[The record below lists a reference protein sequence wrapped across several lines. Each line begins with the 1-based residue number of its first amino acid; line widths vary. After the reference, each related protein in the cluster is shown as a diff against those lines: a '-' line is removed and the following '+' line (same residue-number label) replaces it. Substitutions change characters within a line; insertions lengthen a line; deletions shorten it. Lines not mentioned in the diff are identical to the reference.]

1 MSAPTVEIIPPT
13 EEVES
18 GEEKKMGGRKVR
30 GATAKQLKKMLKKAG
45 LKTTGRKAAL
55 TRRAKKAHLKI
66 RGGANGEVVEGPAT
80 MKGGAALTPA
90 AYGGGKKKGSRS
102 RSRRGFKLF

>member
-1 MSAPTVEIIPPT
+1 MVEVIPPT
-13 EEVES
+13 ADVES
-18 GEEKKMGGRKVR
+18 GEEKTMGGRKVR

-66 RGGANGEVVEGPAT
+66 KGGANGEVAVGPSAQA
-80 MKGGAALTPA
+80 GGAALNPQPLN
-90 AYGGGKKKGSRS
+90 GGRRRS
-102 RSRRGFKLF
+102 RRSRGFKLF